1 MGTEPHLGFS
11 HDPLCTPGHQPA
23 RVLKRFGSWVGT
35 NGILLVVR
43 HHHGTRHQH
52 DHPEEATVSLDAIAE
67 LFQAHDWRIEASY
80 EHTRTID
87 TAHRTTQLHDVVV
100 RVQRFRK

>member
-1 MGTEPHLGFS
+1 MGAEPHLGFS

-35 NGILLVVR
+35 NGILLIVR

-67 LFQAHDWRIEASY
+67 LFQAQDRKSTRLNSSHVSISY
-80 EHTRTID
+80 AVFCLKKKNT
-87 TAHRTTQLHDVVV
+87 
-100 RVQRFRK
+100 